1 MLSKLAI
8 GIILTLLTY
17 SQVILAQDKEM
28 IIHVNTEIEK
38 SEKRTDAKFKSVND
52 KLGSVEESINYR
64 ITDLKG
70 YIEGLNRVFF
80 SIIGIVA
87 SVAVLYTTILFTMMR
102 KSDRIQARAEERLEE
117 RLNLI
122 EDRFAKQ
129 LEVIDTRLDK
139 RLDRI
144 EEILTKAFLS

>member
-8 GIILTLLTY
+8 GIILALLTY